1 MNWQDKG
8 IVLSAKPWAEKH
20 LLVTVL
26 TQNNGV
32 SKGLVRVTKTLSQIQ
47 PGTFVAASWKARLS
61 EHLGT
66 FTLDTEDVP
75 FVRLMHLPKHLL
87 LLKTITAILEY
98 TLVERHQY
106 PELFAETHRIF
117 NTLHQPSFP
126 LYYEYAHF
134 EFLLIKELGFG
145 MDLSCCAL
153 CQQEKPIYY
162 VSPKTGKGA
171 CLDCG
176 QIHAARVFAFNAP
189 LFDAMDLAQLTQM
202 HYREAFLITT
212 HFLSNH
218 ICAHKKSD
226 LPIARLQ
233 FLDFMLQ
240 KAA

>member
-8 IVLSAKPWAEKH
+8 VVLSAKPWAEKH

-26 TQNNGV
+26 THNNGV
-32 SKGLVRVTKTLSQIQ
+32 NKGLVRITKTLSHLQ
-47 PGTFVAASWKARLS
+47 PGTMVTASWKARLA

-66 FTLDTEDVP
+66 FSLDTEDVP

-87 LLKTITAILEY
+87 LLKTMTSILEY
-98 TLVERHQY
+98 ALVERHPY
-106 PELFAETHRIF
+106 PELFAETQRILS
-117 NTLHQPSFP
+117 TLHHPQFP

-145 MDLSCCAL
+145 LDLRCCAL
-153 CQQEKPIYY
+153 CQLKKPIYY

-176 QIHAARVFAFNAP
+176 KIHASRVFAFNAP
-189 LFDAMDLAQLTQM
+189 LFDAMDLENLTQN
-202 HYREAFLITT
+202 HYRDAFLITT
-212 HFLSNH
+212 HFLTNH
-218 ICAHKKSD
+218 VCTHKKSD
-226 LPIARLQ
+226 LPLARLQ
-233 FLDFMLQ
+233 FLDFTTQ

>member
-8 IVLSAKPWAEKH
+8 IVLSAKPWAEKY
-20 LLVTVL
+20 LMVTVL

-32 SKGLVRVTKTLSQIQ
+32 NKGLVRQTKTLSHIQ
-47 PGTFVAASWKARLS
+47 PGTIVTASWKARLA

-66 FTLDTEDVP
+66 FTLDSEDVP
-75 FVRLMHLPKHLL
+75 FVRLMHLPRHLL
-87 LLKTITAILEY
+87 LLKTITSILEY
-98 TLVERHQY
+98 TLAERHPY
-106 PELFAETHRIF
+106 PELFTEANRIL
-117 NTLHQPSFP
+117 NSLHLPSFA

-145 MDLSCCAL
+145 IDLCRCAL
-153 CQQEKPIYY
+153 CQLEKPIHYI
-162 VSPKTGKGA
+162 SPKTGKGA

-176 QIHAARVFAFNAP
+176 KMHASRVFSFNAP
-189 LFDAMDLAQLTQM
+189 LFHAMNLDQLTQS

-218 ICAHKKSD
+218 ICVHKKSD
-226 LPIARLQ
+226 LPNARLQ
-233 FLDFMLQ
+233 FLDFMSQ